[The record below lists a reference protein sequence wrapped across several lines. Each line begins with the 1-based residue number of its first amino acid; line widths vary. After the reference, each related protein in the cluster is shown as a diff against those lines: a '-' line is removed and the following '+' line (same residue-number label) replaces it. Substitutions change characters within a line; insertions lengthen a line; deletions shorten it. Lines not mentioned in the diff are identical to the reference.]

1 MGSKNQVVVVRLVVT
16 GHVSIGLSFVGGG
29 GVQCGGFSWIGPFRF
44 FVGLDGVWKVVGR
57 YLGNKGK

>member
-1 MGSKNQVVVVRLVVT
+1 MRLVVT